1 MWTVFLRL
9 KFTNHLTLDNFSFLW
24 LSFSFLLNKLRS
36 AKKRYHLMSTYSLDS
51 FYIIWLNVLFIWILG
66 VSIFFTLNSEMN
78 CLVLPSY
85 VGIRDGIWIW
95 SENRFFRTL
104 SYHHII
110 LPLLLCLLCPSLKA
124 IVSSNEDNTYGIHWK
139 L

>member
-1 MWTVFLRL
+1 
-9 KFTNHLTLDNFSFLW
+9 
-24 LSFSFLLNKLRS
+24 
-36 AKKRYHLMSTYSLDS
+36 MSTYSLDL

-95 SENRFFRTL
+95 SENRFF
-104 SYHHII
+104 SYFII
-110 LPLLLCLLCPSLKA
+110 SSYYPSTITMPIMSFSQGYCK
-124 IVSSNEDNTYGIHWK
+124 
-139 L
+139 